1 MDVLVSA
8 DLPGMTDGDENK
20 DSADLARSS
29 CNCGNRGRGCPR
41 VGHSRNDPRA
51 YAVDSGEITL
61 DESLQRSGIQLP
73 ECVRDDLRYDLI
85 NDGFNYHYILY
96 MKIETDEACA
106 SLFLGANK
114 MQGLGGITK
123 MGGASAEKPL
133 SYRELW
139 MSNKVISDM
148 VWEIGPE
155 QRFQK
160 FGVTT
165 HNTYPVNAL
174 VQHVPNSSTVRM
186 YVYAFHGG

>member
-1 MDVLVSA
+1 MVMRTKTWLALLVLAATVA
-8 DLPGMTDGDENK
+8 IVGAVVLG
-20 DSADLARSS
+20 
-29 CNCGNRGRGCPR
+29 

-51 YAVDSGEITL
+51 YAVDSEEITL

-73 ECVRDDLRYDLI
+73 ECVRDDLRYALI

-133 SYRELW
+133 SYRALW

-148 VWEIGPE
+148 GWEIGPMP
-155 QRFQK
+155 RSLF
-160 FGVTT
+160 
-165 HNTYPVNAL
+165 
-174 VQHVPNSSTVRM
+174 
-186 YVYAFHGG
+186 